1 MWALQK
7 NKNECVPRRRRKI
20 LVVSYKEQVKGV
32 IGVRVRETPKSP
44 PHSLLADSLAMRDW
58 CVGWVIQTGILVPTR
73 DQGDIKWHLF
83 EKCVFDCF
91 LLTGSS
97 SGRLKV
103 YRMIWNWSSFRFA
116 CQILR
121 ATCDTLFSRNQNS
134 ATPSS
139 KSNDFFIWKKIKT
152 VIIQT
157 EKEDK
162 KLIVD

>member
-103 YRMIWNWSSFRFA
+103 YRMIWNWSSFRFV
-116 CQILR
+116 
-121 ATCDTLFSRNQNS
+121 SRVKFCAPHVTHYS
-134 ATPSS
+134 VG
-139 KSNDFFIWKKIKT
+139 IKT
-152 VIIQT
+152 QPLLHQNQT
-157 EKEDK
+157 IFLFEKK
-162 KLIVD
+162 SKLLSFNRKRR